1 MPSVALIVRCFNEE
15 RHIGRLL
22 TGALQQTRPPDEII
36 VVDSGSTDHTVT
48 IASAFDVTLVTISPE
63 EFSFGRALNRGVCA
77 AADHDLCVFASAH
90 VYPVYDTWLEHL
102 VGALHSPDVVLAY
115 GRQQAPPGARF
126 SEARLL
132 HHWFPADSA
141 PRQNHPFCNNANAA
155 VRRAVWEEL
164 PYDEE
169 LTGLEDLDWAKRAM
183 DRGHAISYVAEAPVV
198 HVHDESVATIVNRY
212 RREAVAHKQIFSE
225 QGMTV
230 RRSDAAGRVQR
241 VGRSAGGR
249 RGGEPSGTPG
259 RHRAVPGGSV
269 LWDAARIQPDG
280 SGSRCTPPPVLL
292 SGGPR
297 PTVRRSGGRS
307 DHRVRRVRSP
317 VKPIDISM
325 LLTADLPIW
334 PSSPGLAISP
344 LASIRRGDEANVSA
358 LSMDVHS
365 GTHVDAPRHFV
376 ADGRELEEMGLTPF
390 VGTAEVVDVSHAEV
404 IDADVLGAVVP
415 EAAQRILLRTRNS
428 RIEGF
433 RRGGF
438 RADYAALTP
447 GGAAWLADRGTLL
460 VGIDYL
466 SVQLYDDPPDAHTAL
481 LGADVCLL
489 EGLVLNHV
497 SAGRYL
503 LACLPLRLD
512 GVEAAPAR
520 AILLPEMAP

>member
-1 MPSVALIVRCFNEE
+1 M
-15 RHIGRLL
+15 
-22 TGALQQTRPPDEII
+22 
-36 VVDSGSTDHTVT
+36 
-48 IASAFDVTLVTISPE
+48 
-63 EFSFGRALNRGVCA
+63 
-77 AADHDLCVFASAH
+77 
-90 VYPVYDTWLEHL
+90 
-102 VGALHSPDVVLAY
+102 
-115 GRQQAPPGARF
+115 
-126 SEARLL
+126 
-132 HHWFPADSA
+132 
-141 PRQNHPFCNNANAA
+141 
-155 VRRAVWEEL
+155 
-164 PYDEE
+164 
-169 LTGLEDLDWAKRAM
+169 
-183 DRGHAISYVAEAPVV
+183 
-198 HVHDESVATIVNRY
+198 
-212 RREAVAHKQIFSE
+212 
-225 QGMTV
+225 
-230 RRSDAAGRVQR
+230 
-241 VGRSAGGR
+241 
-249 RGGEPSGTPG
+249 
-259 RHRAVPGGSV
+259 
-269 LWDAARIQPDG
+269 
-280 SGSRCTPPPVLL
+280 
-292 SGGPR
+292 
-297 PTVRRSGGRS
+297 
-307 DHRVRRVRSP
+307 
-317 VKPIDISM
+317 KPIDISM

-481 LGADVCLL
+481 LGADVCVL

-497 SAGRYL
+497 AAGRYL

>member
-1 MPSVALIVRCFNEE
+1 MDAS
-15 RHIGRLL
+15 
-22 TGALQQTRPPDEII
+22 RPRP
-36 VVDSGSTDHTVT
+36 
-48 IASAFDVTLVTISPE
+48 
-63 EFSFGRALNRGVCA
+63 
-77 AADHDLCVFASAH
+77 
-90 VYPVYDTWLEHL
+90 
-102 VGALHSPDVVLAY
+102 VGASPKRGFCIAGSLRTPPH
-115 GRQQAPPGARF
+115 GRTTRSATTPTPRF
-126 SEARLL
+126 AERCGRSCL
-132 HHWFPADSA
+132 
-141 PRQNHPFCNNANAA
+141 
-155 VRRAVWEEL
+155 
-164 PYDEE
+164 YDEE

-225 QGMTV
+225 QRMTAVEAMQLAAFNMWGDV
-230 RRSDAAGRVQR
+230 RAAAAERSLPAHLVDIVRFRAAQFYGTQR
-241 VGRSAGGR
+241 GFSQAG
-249 RGGEPSGTPG
+249 PVPG
-259 RHRAVPGGSV
+259 R
-269 LWDAARIQPDG
+269 
-280 SGSRCTPPPVLL
+280 TPPPVLL
-292 SGGPR
+292 SGRRR
-297 PTVRRSGGRS
+297 PGARHSGGRP
-307 DHRVRRVRSP
+307 DHRVRRVSGP

-325 LLTADLPIW
+325 PLTADLPTW
-334 PSSPGLAISP
+334 PSSPGLTICR
-344 LASIRRGDEANVSA
+344 LASMERGDEANVSA

-376 ADGRELEEMGLTPF
+376 AEGRELEEMGLAPF

-415 EAAQRILLRTRNS
+415 AAAQRILLRTRNS

-438 RADYAALTP
+438 RPDYAALTP

-466 SVQLYDDPPDAHTAL
+466 SIQLYDDPPDAHTAL

-520 AILLPEMAP
+520 AILLPGMAP

>member
-1 MPSVALIVRCFNEE
+1 M
-15 RHIGRLL
+15 
-22 TGALQQTRPPDEII
+22 
-36 VVDSGSTDHTVT
+36 
-48 IASAFDVTLVTISPE
+48 
-63 EFSFGRALNRGVCA
+63 
-77 AADHDLCVFASAH
+77 
-90 VYPVYDTWLEHL
+90 
-102 VGALHSPDVVLAY
+102 
-115 GRQQAPPGARF
+115 
-126 SEARLL
+126 
-132 HHWFPADSA
+132 
-141 PRQNHPFCNNANAA
+141 
-155 VRRAVWEEL
+155 
-164 PYDEE
+164 
-169 LTGLEDLDWAKRAM
+169 
-183 DRGHAISYVAEAPVV
+183 
-198 HVHDESVATIVNRY
+198 
-212 RREAVAHKQIFSE
+212 
-225 QGMTV
+225 
-230 RRSDAAGRVQR
+230 
-241 VGRSAGGR
+241 
-249 RGGEPSGTPG
+249 
-259 RHRAVPGGSV
+259 
-269 LWDAARIQPDG
+269 
-280 SGSRCTPPPVLL
+280 
-292 SGGPR
+292 
-297 PTVRRSGGRS
+297 
-307 DHRVRRVRSP
+307 
-317 VKPIDISM
+317 KPIDISM
-325 LLTADLPIW
+325 PLTADLPIW
-334 PSSPGLAISP
+334 PSSPGLTICR
-344 LASIRRGDEANVSA
+344 LASIQHGDEANVSA

-438 RADYAALTP
+438 RPDYAALTP

-520 AILLPEMAP
+520 AILLPGMAP